1 MAALLFCYTGVAA
14 QSLAPPAYDPA
25 IALKSA
31 LPADAESATSVC
43 SAGTTITL
51 ILPTNQWG
59 TVQSCGMCVQCAAL
73 LPACMP
79 QRAAGSV
86 HATRLPCHSRALPAF
101 RRPGAL
107 LNFKRTPHALSG
119 GQQRATSTLP
129 PRRYAPSRPSV
140 PAPQWLVT
148 FVASR
153 VSAYCFVSVAGGLD
167 LSVTAAGRA
176 ASTGT
181 PQPVSCNQDTPI
193 SFCGLEGWCRCE
205 RCWCASAINWPWL
218 CLCTHANSTPCRA
231 VTLVL
236 LL

>member
-1 MAALLFCYTGVAA
+1 VKTTSAARSLSSQLAVSAALSLGLLAGLLPAVRPQLASAAILAALLFCYTGVAA

-119 GQQRATSTLP
+119 GQPRATSTRP

-148 FVASR
+148 FFASR
-153 VSAYCFVSVAGGLD
+153 VSAYCFVSVAGL
-167 LSVTAAGRA
+167 T
-176 ASTGT
+176 
-181 PQPVSCNQDTPI
+181 
-193 SFCGLEGWCRCE
+193 
-205 RCWCASAINWPWL
+205 
-218 CLCTHANSTPCRA
+218 
-231 VTLVL
+231 
-236 LL
+236 